1 MKRLKFF
8 ALLLA
13 FSVFLFWIGGFI
25 VFDAYIRTSPD
36 YTKKTDAIVVLTG
49 GKNRISEALKLYND
63 NMAEFLIISGV
74 DDKVSLKELQK
85 QNNIF
90 LTKNDMHI
98 ILGKEATNT
107 NQNAVEVGDAI
118 RRNNIH
124 SVRLVTSYY
133 HMPRS
138 REEILAY
145 NPDIEVVLHPVYSQN
160 VSDKWWKKWNSF
172 KLVASEFN
180 KFLFVYV
187 KYFALRLMERN

>member
-8 ALLLA
+8 CLISVLL
-13 FSVFLFWIGGFI
+13 VFLLWLGGFI
-25 VFDAYIRTSPD
+25 MFDAYIRKSADTEQ
-36 YTKKTDAIVVLTG
+36 KTDAIVVLTG
-49 GKNRISEALKLYND
+49 GKNRILEALQQYNND
-63 NMAEFLIISGV
+63 MAEFLIISGV
-74 DDKVSLKELQK
+74 DSNVSLKELQK

-90 LTKNDMHI
+90 LTKNDAHI

-107 NQNAVEVGDAI
+107 NQNAVEVSDAI

-138 REEILAY
+138 KEEILAY
-145 NPDIEVVLHPVYSQN
+145 NPDIEVVVHPVYSQN
-160 VSDKWWKKWNSF
+160 VSAKWWKKWNSF
-172 KLVASEFN
+172 KLIASEFN

-187 KYFALRLMERN
+187 KYFTLRLIERN

>member
-8 ALLLA
+8 CLISVLLI
-13 FSVFLFWIGGFI
+13 FLLWLGGFI
-25 VFDAYIRTSPD
+25 MFDAYIRKSADTEQ
-36 YTKKTDAIVVLTG
+36 KTDAIVVLTG
-49 GKNRISEALKLYND
+49 GKNRILEALKLYNND
-63 NMAEFLIISGV
+63 MAEFLIISGV
-74 DDKVSLKELQK
+74 DSNVSLKELQK

-90 LTKNDMHI
+90 LTKNDAHI

-107 NQNAVEVGDAI
+107 NQNAVEVSDAI

-138 REEILAY
+138 KEEILAY
-145 NPDIEVVLHPVYSQN
+145 NPDIEVVVHPVYSQN
-160 VSDKWWKKWNSF
+160 VSAKWWKKWNSF

-187 KYFALRLMERN
+187 KYFTLRLIERN

>member
-8 ALLLA
+8 CLISVLL
-13 FSVFLFWIGGFI
+13 VFLLWLGGFI
-25 VFDAYIRTSPD
+25 MFDAYIRKSADTEQ
-36 YTKKTDAIVVLTG
+36 KTDAIVVLTG
-49 GKNRISEALKLYND
+49 GKNRILEALQLYNND
-63 NMAEFLIISGV
+63 MAEFLIISGV
-74 DDKVSLKELQK
+74 DSNVSLKELQK

-90 LTKNDMHI
+90 LTKNDAHI

-107 NQNAVEVGDAI
+107 NQNAVEVSDAI

-138 REEILAY
+138 KEEILAY
-145 NPDIEVVLHPVYSQN
+145 NPDIEVVVHPVYSQN
-160 VSDKWWKKWNSF
+160 VSAKWWKKWNSF
-172 KLVASEFN
+172 KLIASEFN

-187 KYFALRLMERN
+187 KYFTLRLIERN

>member
-8 ALLLA
+8 CLISVLLI
-13 FSVFLFWIGGFI
+13 FLLWLGGFI
-25 VFDAYIRTSPD
+25 MFDAYIRKSADTEQ
-36 YTKKTDAIVVLTG
+36 KTDAIVVLTG
-49 GKNRISEALKLYND
+49 GKDRILEALKLYNND
-63 NMAEFLIISGV
+63 MAEFLIISGV
-74 DDKVSLKELQK
+74 DSNVSLKELQK

-90 LTKNDMHI
+90 LTKNDAHI

-107 NQNAVEVGDAI
+107 NQNAVEVSDAI

-138 REEILAY
+138 KEEILAY
-145 NPDIEVVLHPVYSQN
+145 NPDIEVVVHPVYSQN
-160 VSDKWWKKWNSF
+160 VSAKWWKKWNSF

-187 KYFALRLMERN
+187 KYFTLRLIERN